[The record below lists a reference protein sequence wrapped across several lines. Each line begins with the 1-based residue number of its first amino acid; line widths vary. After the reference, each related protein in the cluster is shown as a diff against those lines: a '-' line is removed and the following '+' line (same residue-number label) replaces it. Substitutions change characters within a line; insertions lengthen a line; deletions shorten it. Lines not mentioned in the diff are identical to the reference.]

1 MLIGT
6 FSVFFL
12 LQETVVKGALKVTK
26 DTPSYKDIS
35 LIGSIFYL
43 LNPFAMTQV
52 WGRGLYM
59 QYYPF
64 ALIPLFL
71 LLFILALK
79 TRNLIFVSLAL
90 VSSFI
95 LAGSYG
101 HLSYVISLWGIIF
114 AYLIYFCINNKS
126 KEERT
131 FSVKIFLLFV
141 VGWIFTNL
149 WWIMPFSSSINTFAQ
164 NYSDIE
170 HSLGTLI
177 GNSREIP
184 LNGVLRLMH
193 NGFVYKWKIYGESY
207 LNLFFQS

>member
-1 MLIGT
+1 MPFYNLELTYRNYSYVWKDAEGGISNYSDILRVPSFYILQKLSSIGLSSVLIQGTFFLALMLIGT

-126 KEERT
+126 KEEIAT
-131 FSVKIFLLFV
+131 KIVSLRRL
-141 VGWIFTNL
+141 
-149 WWIMPFSSSINTFAQ
+149 
-164 NYSDIE
+164 
-170 HSLGTLI
+170 HSL
-177 GNSREIP
+177 
-184 LNGVLRLMH
+184 
-193 NGFVYKWKIYGESY
+193 
-207 LNLFFQS
+207 QQ